1 MKDSSVYF
9 RGGREGVNDPTWKV
23 ATRFRGIVRAVTIL
37 EAAWQTQLPEHV
49 GEVGGTPKL
58 AINAS

>member
-1 MKDSSVYF
+1 M
-9 RGGREGVNDPTWKV
+9 P
-23 ATRFRGIVRAVTIL
+23 TRFRGIVRAVTIL